1 MKICSINISISNPY
15 GITTNVRCYIFV
27 LVLPVRSFDKNL
39 VAKMFFQI
47 SKSSVVSLSNMK
59 DLSSALLH
67 LHATFEFLQDV
78 LKRLQLFFYNGV
90 PPVSSTT

>member
-1 MKICSINISISNPY
+1 
-15 GITTNVRCYIFV
+15 
-27 LVLPVRSFDKNL
+27 
-39 VAKMFFQI
+39 MFFQI